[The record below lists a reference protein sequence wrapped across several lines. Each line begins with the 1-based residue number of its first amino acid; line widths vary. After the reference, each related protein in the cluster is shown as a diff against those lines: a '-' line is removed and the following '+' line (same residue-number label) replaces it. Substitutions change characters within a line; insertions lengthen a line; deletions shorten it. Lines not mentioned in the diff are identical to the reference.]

1 MILNNRNVF
10 PYGSGN
16 HKPQGV
22 FGELEVVALQCW
34 DVARSQRAFSR
45 SEVPDVQ
52 QWGRQHPHRQCSLG
66 GHPASQTHSVQCSPL
81 LLLIPPKVSQNATES
96 DVMVNMRVSAILLF
110 LQGYNA

>member
-34 DVARSQRAFSR
+34 EVARSQRAFSR

-66 GHPASQTHSVQCSPL
+66 GHPASQTHSEHITPSSPH
-81 LLLIPPKVSQNATES
+81 PPKSVSECN
-96 DVMVNMRVSAILLF
+96 
-110 LQGYNA
+110 